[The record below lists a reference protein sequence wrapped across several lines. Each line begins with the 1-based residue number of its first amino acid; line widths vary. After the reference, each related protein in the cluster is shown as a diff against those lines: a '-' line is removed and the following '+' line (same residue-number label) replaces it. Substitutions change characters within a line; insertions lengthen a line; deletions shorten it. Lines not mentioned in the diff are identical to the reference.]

1 MGQLRINFK
10 MKLLNFSRKRF
21 DLDQYLHLR
30 VDKTAMQM
38 RRYCCLDQAT
48 SSLDAESETLVRTA
62 PEELMP
68 PDRAGDRPSAR
79 HDIVLRPASSS
90 SIRG

>member
-48 SSLDAESETLVRTA
+48 SSLDAESDAGANR
-62 PEELMP
+62 PG
-68 PDRAGDRPSAR
+68 RADATGPRR
-79 HDIVLRPASSS
+79 
-90 SIRG
+90 